1 MPYKLVNETL
11 SLVERELADFL
22 ADLPD
27 NHPYQM
33 AMSLP
38 YFRQTLKAKILSKIP
53 NRHRVVAGNEMEPL
67 SDNFFLGL
75 LQERVLVEEKIR
87 SMMPNLIQNMS
98 HQQVVLKQLKMC
110 WWVKIHTVI
119 PCVTYFFGPFD
130 SLEEAEQNH
139 WGYIEDLMA
148 EKAFGI
154 TFEFQKAQPKALTL
168 IDSPLELKQ
177 DLQTL
182 WQHICQIKSQQTV
195 PQAFL
200 ESLPGHY
207 LMTDIQGIIQN
218 VSSNICQLLNSNP
231 QEMIGKSLAF
241 FVPQQQIEQ
250 FYHHLE
256 SMKQSTINSK
266 SLKNWS
272 IQLETP
278 GMVEINVDIETTL
291 RKNHWG
297 EIIGWYWLLHDT
309 TQLSAVSQQNYH
321 DSRHDLLTSLPNRR
335 SLFDFLSN
343 LSQERQ
349 SYGSKLFSLLF
360 LDLNGFKKINDRFGH
375 SFGDQVLQAIAQRLL
390 SCVRH
395 QDKVTRLSGD
405 EFAIILEDMNSP
417 QEAKDCAYRIHH
429 AISHPLQIGDEQVTV
444 SGSIGIVISNGHG
457 SDTAC
462 LFYYADMAMYESK
475 RTASPYV
482 IHDDVDSQDTQWAKK
497 FSLDSVLAIKP
508 NWEQNGSGKK
518 SLNSA
523 QDSL

>member
-1 MPYKLVNETL
+1 MISFNYH
-11 SLVERELADFL
+11 SL
-22 ADLPD
+22 
-27 NHPYQM
+27 
-33 AMSLP
+33 
-38 YFRQTLKAKILSKIP
+38 FRRT
-53 NRHRVVAGNEMEPL
+53 
-67 SDNFFLGL
+67 
-75 LQERVLVEEKIR
+75 
-87 SMMPNLIQNMS
+87 
-98 HQQVVLKQLKMC
+98 
-110 WWVKIHTVI
+110 
-119 PCVTYFFGPFD
+119 
-130 SLEEAEQNH
+130 
-139 WGYIEDLMA
+139 
-148 EKAFGI
+148 
-154 TFEFQKAQPKALTL
+154 
-168 IDSPLELKQ
+168 
-177 DLQTL
+177 QTL
-182 WQHICQIKSQQTV
+182 WQRLCDIESQPIV
-195 PQAFL
+195 PQVFL
-200 ESLPGHY
+200 ELLPGHY
-207 LMTDIQGIIQN
+207 LMTDLQGIIQN
-218 VSSNICQLLNSNP
+218 VSSNLGQLLNSTP
-231 QEMIGKSLAF
+231 QEMMGKSLAF
-241 FVPQQQIEQ
+241 FVPKRQIEQ

-256 SMKQSTINSK
+256 TMKQSVINSE

-335 SLFDFLSN
+335 SLFDFLSD

-349 SYGSKLFSLLF
+349 SYGPKLFSLLF

-405 EFAIILEDMNSP
+405 EFAIILEEMNSP

-429 AISHPLQIGDEQVTV
+429 ALSHPLQIGDEQVTV

-457 SDTAC
+457 SDTAR

-482 IHDDVDSQDTQWAKK
+482 IHDDIDSQDTQWAKK

-518 SLNSA
+518 VFKLPKFISLKPTFRR
-523 QDSL
+523 LPPPIE

>member
-1 MPYKLVNETL
+1 MPYQLVNETL
-11 SLVERELADFL
+11 SLVEREIDDFL

-27 NHPYQM
+27 NHPYQL

-38 YFRQTLKAKILSKIP
+38 YFRQTLKANILSKIP
-53 NRHRVVAGNEMEPL
+53 NCHRVVAGNEMEPL
-67 SDNFFLGL
+67 SDNLFLGL

-87 SMMPNLIQNMS
+87 SMMPDLIQNIS
-98 HQQVVLKQLKMC
+98 HQQVVLKQSKMP
-110 WWVKIHTVI
+110 WWVKIHTII

-130 SLEEAEQNH
+130 NLEEAEQNH

-154 TFEFQKAQPKALTL
+154 TFEFQKAQPQALTL
-168 IDSPLELKQ
+168 MDSPLELKQ
-177 DLQTL
+177 DVQML
-182 WQHICQIKSQQTV
+182 WQRICHLESQQTV
-195 PQAFL
+195 PQVFL

-207 LMTDIQGIIQN
+207 LMTDLQGIIQK
-218 VSSNICQLLNSNP
+218 VSSNICQLLHSNP

-250 FYHHLE
+250 FYNHLQ
-256 SMKQSTINSK
+256 SMKQSLTDSK

-272 IQLETP
+272 IQLEMP
-278 GMVEINVDIETTL
+278 GMAAINVDIETTV
-291 RKNHWG
+291 RKNAQG

-309 TQLSAVSQQNYH
+309 SQLYAVSQQHYH
-321 DSRHDLLTSLPNRR
+321 DSRHDVLTSLPNRR
-335 SLFDFLSN
+335 SLFDFLSD
-343 LSQERQ
+343 LRQERQ
-349 SYGSKLFSLLF
+349 NYGSRLFSLLF

-375 SFGDQVLQAIAQRLL
+375 SFGDKVLQAIAQRLL
-390 SCVRH
+390 SCVRP

-429 AISHPLQIGDEQVTV
+429 ALSHPLQIGHEQVTV
-444 SGSIGIVISNGHG
+444 SSSIGIVISNGHG
-457 SDTAC
+457 ADTAR

-482 IHDDVDSQDTQWAKK
+482 IHDDITDQNMQWAKK
-497 FSLDSVLAIKP
+497 FSLDSVLAMKP

>member
-1 MPYKLVNETL
+1 M
-11 SLVERELADFL
+11 D
-22 ADLPD
+22 
-27 NHPYQM
+27 
-33 AMSLP
+33 
-38 YFRQTLKAKILSKIP
+38 
-53 NRHRVVAGNEMEPL
+53 
-67 SDNFFLGL
+67 
-75 LQERVLVEEKIR
+75 
-87 SMMPNLIQNMS
+87 
-98 HQQVVLKQLKMC
+98 
-110 WWVKIHTVI
+110 
-119 PCVTYFFGPFD
+119 
-130 SLEEAEQNH
+130 AE
-139 WGYIEDLMA
+139 
-148 EKAFGI
+148 
-154 TFEFQKAQPKALTL
+154 
-168 IDSPLELKQ
+168 
-177 DLQTL
+177 
-182 WQHICQIKSQQTV
+182 
-195 PQAFL
+195 
-200 ESLPGHY
+200 
-207 LMTDIQGIIQN
+207 
-218 VSSNICQLLNSNP
+218 
-231 QEMIGKSLAF
+231 
-241 FVPQQQIEQ
+241 
-250 FYHHLE
+250 
-256 SMKQSTINSK
+256 

-335 SLFDFLSN
+335 SLFDFLSD

-349 SYGSKLFSLLF
+349 SYGPKLFSLLF

-405 EFAIILEDMNSP
+405 EFAIILEEMNSP

-429 AISHPLQIGDEQVTV
+429 ALSHPLQIGDEQVTV

-457 SDTAC
+457 SDTAR

-482 IHDDVDSQDTQWAKK
+482 IHDDIDSQDTQWAKK

-518 SLNSA
+518 VFKLPKFISLKPTFRR
-523 QDSL
+523 LPPPIE